1 MEQAI
6 DVCEAYDGYLAF
18 THKPPLKKII
28 IKKNVLVIRDQ
39 RVSKK
44 SNYQERTPHTP
55 RVQTVNE
62 VNYNY
67 KLITSATLAHGSS
80 TLFLKV

>member
-28 IKKNVLVIRDQ
+28 IIKNVMVIRDQ
-39 RVSKK
+39 RVSTK
-44 SNYQERTPHTP
+44 SNYQERI
-55 RVQTVNE
+55 
-62 VNYNY
+62 YNLHSPE
-67 KLITSATLAHGSS
+67 KSHNPSFKES
-80 TLFLKV
+80 TMLSTFVFKMNR

>member
-28 IKKNVLVIRDQ
+28 IIKNVMVIRDQ
-39 RVSKK
+39 RVSTK
-44 SNYQERTPHTP
+44 SNYQERT
-55 RVQTVNE
+55 
-62 VNYNY
+62 YNLHSPE
-67 KLITSATLAHGSS
+67 KSHNPSLKES
-80 TLFLKV
+80 TMLSTFVFKMNR